1 MFFNGSVIFLCD
13 DDGIEK
19 KMMWN
24 YLKVINNDYV
34 IISYICLFNLNWIY
48 DYV

>member
-1 MFFNGSVIFLCD
+1 MFFNGSVILLCD

-19 KMMWN
+19 KTMRN
-24 YLKVINNDYV
+24 HSKAINNDYAT
-34 IISYICLFNLNWIY
+34 ISHIRLSNLNWIY